1 VTAKPDIAALPG
13 MPKAGQEATFAEPWQ
28 AQAFAMAVSLNQAGH
43 FTWSEWAETLAE
55 EIAAAQRAGDP
66 DHGDSYYLHW
76 LSCLERLVTE
86 KGLLATSGLKARK
99 EAWRKAAAETPHGQ
113 PVVLPGDEG

>member
-113 PVVLPGDEG
+113 PIVLPDHEG